1 MKLVRIISTILFFL
15 SRILAIAYIL
25 TALHLFVSVV
35 FKLPTFELMENN
47 RFVIQYPFTEK
58 SFLLGSEYTFS
69 YVTEM
74 VLIIAFYGLFFW
86 LLGNVFQTFRQVPL
100 FTKQGI
106 RNLKLFYITN
116 LVVSPILFG
125 LLSGFSNEDMP
136 FLAMIVAHAIIGIF
150 AYFLM
155 AIFNEGVGLQ
165 NEQDLY
171 I

>member
-1 MKLVRIISTILFFL
+1 MKLVRIISAILFYL

-35 FKLPTFELMENN
+35 FKLPTFEVLENG

-58 SFLLGSEYTFS
+58 NFLLGSEYTWE
-69 YVTEM
+69 YVSEM
-74 VLIIAFYGLFFW
+74 VAIIGFYGLFFW

-100 FTKQGI
+100 FTKRGI
-106 RNLKLFYITN
+106 RNLKLFYIIN
-116 LVVSPILFG
+116 LAVSPIMFG
-125 LLSGFSNEDMP
+125 FLSGFSHEDMP
-136 FLAMIVAHAIIGIF
+136 FLVMIVAHAIIGVF
-150 AYFLM
+150 AFFIT

-165 NEQDLY
+165 SEQDLY